1 MTETKPSVLHEFML
15 QSGEVGRDLL
25 AVDWA
30 ATPLGPMP
38 EWPRSLSTVV
48 RVLLTSRF
56 AMWMA
61 WGPELTFLCNDAYR
75 RDTLGKKYP
84 WALGRPA
91 REVWAEIW
99 PEIGPRIHT
108 VIETGEATWD
118 EALQLILERSG
129 FREETYHTFS
139 YSPLPDDDGHIAGM
153 LCVVSEETKRVIG
166 ERRMATLRELGAV
179 SAGVQDESEFLRAA
193 CQVLAGNPRSLP
205 FTIVY
210 LFAADGELRL
220 ECSSGIQAGHPAA
233 PEVIPGSGTDW
244 PWPLAQA
251 EAHGAALVELT
262 DQRYADLPTG
272 AWDVRPA
279 NALLVAIRAPGQ
291 ARPYGYLAAGLNP
304 YCPPD
309 QDVIAFVKLIPQ
321 YLSTGITAS
330 RTYDAER
337 RRAAALE
344 ELDRAKTTFFS
355 NVSHEF
361 RTPLTLMLGPLQDAL
376 AEPTGLDRER
386 LELVHRNAMRLLKL
400 VNALLD
406 FSRAE
411 AGRMQAEFSPTDL
424 ARLTAE
430 LAGTFAE
437 AVARAGV
444 ELVVECQPLPEP
456 VYVDRDL
463 WERIVLNLISNA
475 FKATL
480 EGRIAIR
487 LRAVDDAVELSVSDT
502 GTGIPPD
509 ELERLFQRFH
519 RIRTVA
525 RSYEGSGIG
534 LALVKELTDLHGGEV
549 LVRSVVGEGSEF
561 TVRLPTG
568 SAHLP
573 PDHVHEDNIEPDASI
588 APLFVQE
595 ALGWIGASSGA
606 ATASVAAVAALD
618 GTAAG
623 AAAARQR
630 VLVVDDNA
638 DLCRYLSSLLAS
650 HFEVEAVSDGAAAL
664 ALVRDRPPDLVI
676 SDVMMPGLDGYGL
689 VQALRSAPETQ
700 ELPVILLSARAGE
713 EAAIQG
719 LDAGADDY
727 LPKPFSG
734 RELLARVRAHLELAS
749 LRRQAA
755 ADVRAERRRLEQTIQ
770 QLPAGVL
777 LAEAPSGRIV
787 TGNRQAEEIFGH
799 PIFAADSVQEYA
811 RYQLF
816 SLDNRPLTLDE
827 RPMARAIRNGEI
839 VEDEDLRYHTG
850 TGRDIIVRVSA
861 APIQDQDGVIVAG
874 VLVFQ
879 DVSERIRSE
888 RLLAAQRDIL
898 ALIAN
903 GVTLE
908 RTLDSI
914 VHCVQDLCEYE
925 AWASILLLSPDGRRL
940 VHGAAPNLPAA
951 YNDAID
957 GIEIGPRVGSCG
969 TAAFRGEMV
978 SVSDTQTDPLWAEF
992 RELVDEFGLRACWS
1006 TPIRGDDGE
1015 LVGTIAVYYEQPREP
1030 SPEDR
1035 RVVDL
1040 LARTAGVAIGRSRD
1054 AEARARRLAELQ
1066 SSLLPRALPEVSGMQ
1081 AAVSFHPAERGADVG
1096 GDFYD
1101 LFSVAENAWGLVMG
1115 DVTGHGAAAAAVTA
1129 LTRHTTRTIAR
1140 LERSPSSVLAAVNE
1154 GLRNSEYDRFCTALY
1169 ARLDTT
1175 ATGIRVTLACGGH
1188 PPPLVRRASG
1198 QVDALRDHGP
1208 LLGVFADAEFPEIT
1222 IDLQPG
1228 DILLLYTDGLIERNP
1243 RISGDAGLR
1252 ALLADM
1258 PTGDVDELMAELER
1272 RALGF
1277 PPDRLPDD
1285 TAVLAVQA
1293 TAPEAGAFDPEGAG
1307 APVVVQA
1314 MVP

>member
-1 MTETKPSVLHEFML
+1 MTETKPAGLREFML
-15 QSGEVGRDLL
+15 QAGGVGHDLL

-99 PEIGPRIHT
+99 PQIGPRIQT
-108 VIETGEATWD
+108 VIDTGEATWD

-129 FREETYHTFS
+129 YPEETYHTFS
-139 YSPLPDDDGHIAGM
+139 YSPLPDDDGRVAGM

-166 ERRMATLRELGAV
+166 ERRMATVRELGAV
-179 SAGVQDESEFLRAA
+179 SSGVQAEHEFLQAA
-193 CQVLAGNPRSLP
+193 CRVLAGNPMSLP

-210 LFAADGELRL
+210 LFGGDGELRL
-220 ECSSGIQAGHPAA
+220 ECSSGIEQGHPSA
-233 PEVIPGSGTDW
+233 PEVIPGSGTQW
-244 PWPLAQA
+244 PWPLAEA
-251 EAHGAALVELT
+251 DAHGAALVELT
-262 DQRYADLPTG
+262 DSRYDDLPTG
-272 AWDVRPA
+272 AWVERPVH
-279 NALLVAIRAPGQ
+279 ALLLAIRAPGQ
-291 ARPYGYLAAGLNP
+291 AQPYGYMVAGVNP
-304 YCPPD
+304 YCPTD
-309 QDVIAFVKLIPQ
+309 HDYTSFVELIPQ

-337 RRAAALE
+337 RRAEQLE
-344 ELDRAKTTFFS
+344 ELDRAKTAFFS

-361 RTPLTLMLGPLQDAL
+361 RTPLTLMLGPIEDAL
-376 AEPTGLDRER
+376 ADPAGLDGER

-411 AGRMQAEFSPTDL
+411 AGRMQAEFAPTDL

-437 AVARAGV
+437 AIARAGV
-444 ELVVECQPLPEP
+444 QLVVECEPLPEP

-480 EGRIAIR
+480 EGRIAIG
-487 LRAVDDAVELSVSDT
+487 LRAVDGAVELSVSDT
-502 GTGIPPD
+502 GAGIPPE
-509 ELERLFQRFH
+509 ELERLFHRFH

-534 LALVKELTDLHGGEV
+534 LALVKELTELHGGEV
-549 LVRSVVGEGSEF
+549 SVRSVVGDGSKF

-568 SAHLP
+568 AAHLP
-573 PDHVHEDNIEPDASI
+573 ADQVHEDSVEPDASI
-588 APLFVQE
+588 APLFVEE
-595 ALGWIGASSGA
+595 ALSWSGA
-606 ATASVAAVAALD
+606 PGRAAATAAVAAD
-618 GTAAG
+618 
-623 AAAARQR
+623 AAADAATRPR
-630 VLVVDDNA
+630 VLIVDDNP
-638 DLCRYLSSLLAS
+638 DLCRYLGSLLAS
-650 HFEVEAVSDGAAAL
+650 QFEVEAVGDGPAAVAV
-664 ALVRDRPPDLVI
+664 VRDRPPDLVI
-676 SDVMMPGLDGYGL
+676 SDVMMPGLDGFGL
-689 VQALRSAPETQ
+689 IEALRAEPETR

-713 EAAIQG
+713 ESAIQG
-719 LDAGADDY
+719 LGAGADDY

-734 RELLARVRAHLELAS
+734 RELLARVRAHLELSS

-755 ADVRAERRRLEQTIQ
+755 ADVRAERSRLEQTIQ

-777 LAEAPSGRIV
+777 LAEAPSGRII
-787 TGNRQAEEIFGH
+787 TGNRQAEEILGH
-799 PIFAADSVQEYA
+799 PIFAADSVEGYSQ
-811 RYQLF
+811 YQLF
-816 SLDNRPLTLDE
+816 SLDNRPLDSAE
-827 RPMARAIRNGEI
+827 QPMARAIRNGEI
-839 VEDEDLRYHTG
+839 VEDEDLCYHSG
-850 TGRDIIVRVSA
+850 TGRDIVVRVSA
-861 APIQDQDGVIVAG
+861 APIRNEDGVVVAG

-879 DVSERIRSE
+879 DVSERVRSE
-888 RLLAAQRDIL
+888 QLLGAQRDIL

-903 GVTLE
+903 GVSLP

-914 VHCVQDLCEYE
+914 VLCVQDLSEYD
-925 AWASILLLSPDGRRL
+925 AWASILLLSPDGRHL
-940 VHGAAPNLPAA
+940 VHGAAPSLPAA

-957 GIEIGPRVGSCG
+957 GIEIGPRAGSCG
-969 TAAFRGEMV
+969 TAAFRDEV
-978 SVSDTQTDPLWAEF
+978 VVVSDTQTDPLWADF

-1006 TPIRGDDGE
+1006 TPIRGDDGD
-1015 LVGTIAVYYEQPREP
+1015 LVGTIAVYYEQPRQP

-1035 RVVDL
+1035 RVIDL

-1081 AAVSFHPAERGADVG
+1081 VAVSFHPAERGADVG

-1101 LFSVAENAWGLVMG
+1101 LFSLAEGAWGLVVG

-1140 LERSPSSVLAAVNE
+1140 LKRSPSDVLAAVNE
-1154 GLRNSEYDRFCTALY
+1154 ELRSSDHDRFCTALY

-1175 ATGIRVTLACGGH
+1175 ATGIRVTLACAGH
-1188 PPPLVRRASG
+1188 PPPLVRRVSG

-1208 LLGVFADAEFPEIT
+1208 LLGVFADAEFPEIA

-1228 DILLLYTDGLIERNP
+1228 DTLLLYTDGLIERNP

-1277 PPDRLPDD
+1277 PADRLPDD

-1293 TAPEAGAFDPEGAG
+1293 TAPESGALDPEGAG

-1314 MVP
+1314 MAQ